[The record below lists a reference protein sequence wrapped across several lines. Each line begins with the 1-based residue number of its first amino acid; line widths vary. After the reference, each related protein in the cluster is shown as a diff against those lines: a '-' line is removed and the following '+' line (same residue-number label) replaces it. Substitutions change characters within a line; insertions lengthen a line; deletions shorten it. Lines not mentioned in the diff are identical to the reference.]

1 MDQRT
6 SILCAV
12 PMPDPTDQQTISR
25 TVSSNT
31 CINVN
36 ACHTV
41 QDYRFR
47 VRGGCSDLTWP
58 KQCMRASRAE
68 KVDVSITPESTA
80 NLDATICSG
89 GAVFAGKCVESIVC
103 SVCFASLVELVD

>member
-12 PMPDPTDQQTISR
+12 SMPDPSDQQTISR

-58 KQCMRASRAE
+58 KQCMRASH
-68 KVDVSITPESTA
+68 
-80 NLDATICSG
+80 
-89 GAVFAGKCVESIVC
+89 
-103 SVCFASLVELVD
+103 ASLQGGKG